1 MKLCDFRNIAANEI
15 FNSPTLPPEQ
25 KDMMTATF
33 IADEIIRHYSNYIYS
48 SACAG
53 KEVFPETLSKMMQ
66 ALSRKLSGEPIQ
78 YIFGE
83 WEFYGNRIF
92 CGPGCLIPRPET
104 EFLVDFAVSNLPE
117 NAVFCDLCTGSG
129 CIAVAILKS
138 RPDVSCICVDISDDA
153 LRFARK
159 NLEYHGLC
167 ERVQVI
173 SADILDY
180 ETDKKFD
187 MILSNPPYIKS
198 SDMNSLSEEV
208 KKEPAIAL
216 DGGADGLLYYE
227 TIIRRFTKNLKKN
240 ASFAF
245 EVGYDT
251 YESVESLLK
260 DSGFETQKIRDYSD
274 VFRVVTGSRSGI

>member
-1 MKLCDFRNIAANEI
+1 MKLCDFRDLCAGEI
-15 FNSPTLPPEQ
+15 YNSPNCPPEQ
-25 KDMMTATF
+25 KDVLTATF
-33 IADEIIRHYSNYIYS
+33 IADEIIRYYTEYIYS
-48 SACAG
+48 SACAE
-53 KEVFPETLSKMMQ
+53 KEVFPETLAKMMN

-117 NAVFCDLCTGSG
+117 NAVFADFCTGSG

-138 RPDVSCICVDISDDA
+138 RPDVSCVCVDISEEA
-153 LRFARK
+153 LSYAKK
-159 NLEYHGLC
+159 NIEYHGLC
-167 ERVQVI
+167 DRAEIVL
-173 SADILDY
+173 ADVLSY

-198 SDMNSLSEEV
+198 ADMPSLSNEV
-208 KKEPAIAL
+208 KKEPEIAL
-216 DGGADGLLYYE
+216 DGGEDGLLFYDA
-227 TIIRRFTKNLKKN
+227 IIRRFSANLKRCS
-240 ASFAF
+240 AFAF

-251 YESVESLLK
+251 FADVESLLLK
-260 DSGFETQKIRDYSD
+260 GGFETEKIKDYSD
-274 VFRVVTGSRSGI
+274 IFRVVTGYKN

>member
-1 MKLCDFRNIAANEI
+1 MKLCDFRTLAANEI
-15 FNSPTLPPEQ
+15 YNSPVLPPEQ
-25 KDMMTATF
+25 KDIMTAAF
-33 IADEIIRHYSNYIYS
+33 IADEIIRHYTQYIYS
-48 SACAG
+48 SACAE
-53 KEVFPETLSKMMQ
+53 KEVFPETVSKMME

-138 RPDVSCICVDISDDA
+138 RPDVSCVCVDISDEA
-153 LRFARK
+153 LVYARK

-167 ERVQVI
+167 DRSEIVL
-173 SADILDY
+173 ADIFDY

-198 SDMNSLSEEV
+198 ADMSGLSEEV

-216 DGGADGLLYYE
+216 DGGQDGLLYYE
-227 TIIRRFTKNLKKN
+227 TIIRRFSANLKKN
-240 ASFAF
+240 APFAF

-251 YESVESLLK
+251 YESVESLLAN
-260 DSGFETQKIRDYSD
+260 DGFETEKIKDYSD
-274 VFRVVTGSRSGI
+274 VFRVVTGQKI